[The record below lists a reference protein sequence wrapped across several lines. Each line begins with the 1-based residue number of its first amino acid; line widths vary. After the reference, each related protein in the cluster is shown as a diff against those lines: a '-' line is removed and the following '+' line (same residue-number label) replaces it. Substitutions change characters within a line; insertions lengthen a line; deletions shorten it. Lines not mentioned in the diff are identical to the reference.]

1 MSRHLTRI
9 IHRTSKRTA
18 RRAATLVELS
28 IAAGLFVLIAGV
40 VMSLF
45 LTMLQEERSNTS
57 RLNMTHEVSGLHR
70 QLREI
75 AANGANIAV
84 ANGELNNDV
93 VLFRRLDDNSETP
106 VFAELRYIDE
116 DDDNDT
122 IEDNFIVFLPDREDE
137 ENQQTL
143 VRLVSRIPDAG
154 SVGGFLPVFTR
165 SPGFGA
171 PLVVQFRVG
180 DRSAARTARGERA
193 ANEEDRRDD
202 AHTGMGYQGIIFQSA
217 YGPRN
222 G

>member
-1 MSRHLTRI
+1 MKSLGNGSLLRNATHW
-9 IHRTSKRTA
+9 
-18 RRAATLVELS
+18 RRGATLVELA
-28 IAAGLFVLIAGV
+28 IAASLFVGVSAV

-45 LTMLQEERSNTS
+45 LTMLQEERSNTT
-57 RLNMTHEVSGLHR
+57 RLNMTHEVSSLHR
-70 QLREI
+70 RLREI

-93 VLFRRLDDNSETP
+93 VLFRRLNDDSETP
-106 VFAELRYIDE
+106 VFSELRYIDE

-122 IEDNFIVFLPDREDE
+122 IGDNFIVFLPDREDE
-137 ENQQTL
+137 GNQQVV
-143 VRLVSRIPDAG
+143 VRLVSRIPDVT
-154 SVGGFLPVFTR
+154 SPGGFRPVFTR

-180 DRSAARTARGERA
+180 DRSAVRQSRAERA
-193 ANEEDRRDD
+193 ADDEDRRDD
-202 AHTGMGYQGIIFQSA
+202 AFTGKGYQGIVFQSA